1 LDLHDLSPLPKKDE
15 MRKGLKIKYRR
26 RRERKEV
33 EKDTDNCRTVFFS
46 FG

>member
-1 LDLHDLSPLPKKDE
+1 

-33 EKDTDNCRTVFFS
+33 EKDTDNCRIVFLS